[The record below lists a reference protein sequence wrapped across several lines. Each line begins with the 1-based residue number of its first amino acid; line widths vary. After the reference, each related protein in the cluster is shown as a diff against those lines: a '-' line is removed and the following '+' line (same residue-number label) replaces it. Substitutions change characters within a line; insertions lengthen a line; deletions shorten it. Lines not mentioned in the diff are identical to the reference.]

1 VKRNYTYE
9 IDRPVQKANQAI
21 VASIPMKYK
30 QGIKEHL
37 RPLGFT
43 GFKLDELT
51 PNKTR
56 RAQCVNWMLYY
67 REALRGKT
75 IEQVMKRDCQSCPHF
90 LYADVAWHFGHL
102 FRQLRAEREMEKAN
116 EEFPKVVGPESLQ
129 RRDDDQGTMKE
140 QTTWKYPNK
149 PII

>member
-90 LYADVAWHFGHL
+90 LYANVADTLGIYF
-102 FRQLRAEREMEKAN
+102 A
-116 EEFPKVVGPESLQ
+116 S
-129 RRDDDQGTMKE
+129 
-140 QTTWKYPNK
+140 
-149 PII
+149 